1 MTVEAG
7 LGGAVLLVGRL
18 LFGGMLLWM
27 GWSNLRNNEEMVAYA
42 TANGVPAAVG
52 LVPVASGMLLFGSLG
67 IVLGIYPVIT
77 ATMVAL
83 FLVGVT
89 PAMHPFWTIEA
100 PAERQ
105 QERIAFQKNV
115 ALLGGAL
122 ALFVLSDQTWAYAL
136 DIGLW

>member
-27 GWSNLRNNEEMVAYA
+27 GGSNLRNNEEMVAYA
-42 TANGVPAAVG
+42 NANDVPVAVA
-52 LVPVASGMLLFGSLG
+52 LVPIASGMLLFGSLG
-67 IVLGIYPVIT
+67 IVLGIYPT
-77 ATMVAL
+77 VAVAMISL

-89 PAMHPFWTIEA
+89 PAMHPFWAIED
-100 PAERQ
+100 PAQRQ
-105 QERIAFQKNV
+105 QQRIAFQKNA

-122 ALFVLSDQTWAYAL
+122 VLFVLSDQTWAYAL